1 MVKFYLNRIEKGLI
15 TIEEVPTLWKAAV
28 EAGINK

>member
-15 TIEEVPTLWKAAV
+15 TVEDVPTLWRAAV
-28 EAGINK
+28 EAGISK